1 MPGSDSPQQDPGG
14 LEITRGERA
23 RKGWGVGS
31 GLSVATIG
39 VFRGKTGGTMGTHC
53 ATWTSWCA
61 DRLARTTSIAAPR
74 VRGRELLVAGQN
86 ISPAPPG

>member
-31 GLSVATIG
+31 GFVMTYMLLMQQFKLRIVA
-39 VFRGKTGGTMGTHC
+39 
-53 ATWTSWCA
+53 
-61 DRLARTTSIAAPR
+61 
-74 VRGRELLVAGQN
+74 
-86 ISPAPPG
+86 